1 MAAPAMPG
9 TQAMAGPCDLLPGIK
24 VLAIRPGT
32 AHAMTPVTGS
42 FVGDQVAHAVAGH
55 EE

>member
-9 TQAMAGPCDLLPGIK
+9 TPVMAGLCDLLRGIR

-32 AHAMTPVTGS
+32 THAMAPVTGS
-42 FVGDQVAHAVAGH
+42 FFGDQVAHAVAGH